1 MHDLDQSPGDRRR
14 VSMTPDVAPERNA
27 RHARAQGVAHLSD
40 QAIFVR
46 RAVTAQDHHRYGCAV
61 DHAVHALRIAGIEG
75 FDIVSAHFGGLAT
88 NAGNVLRC
96 VFFGLVKTAWD
107 DLGLEWNSPA
117 LADQG
122 VALEGGPL
130 GAIAATGE

>member
-1 MHDLDQSPGDRRR
+1 
-14 VSMTPDVAPERNA
+14 
-27 RHARAQGVAHLSD
+27 
-40 QAIFVR
+40 
-46 RAVTAQDHHRYGCAV
+46 
-61 DHAVHALRIAGIEG
+61 
-75 FDIVSAHFGGLAT
+75 LAT

-130 GAIAATGE
+130 GAIAATGEDFDRVSAEPQRVEDVFFGLGRVDVEAHHQRGLAENGWLLAGAARAAIRGHDRVGASADDRGHGLQIEPGLWP